1 MHSHHAPEKQ
11 IPTVLKPESTS
22 EKHLDV
28 TKSDHIPRWVAIGAF
43 LLSLIGGLINVV
55 GLLGFEQQAITHLTG
70 TTSQLAVAAA
80 TMHFDLLVQFALILL
95 AFVGGACLSGW
106 LIGKSTA
113 KLGRRYG
120 IALMLESTLLW
131 IASYL
136 LTRNAYSGVYF
147 ACAACGLQNA
157 MVTTYSGAV
166 IRTTHLSG
174 MFTDLG
180 IYLGHA
186 ARGLPVNWL
195 RLKICFTVIAG
206 FFLGSVAGA
215 MCFSYFGNR
224 TLFLPAALTGIT
236 AAGYYGFESW
246 MRRQRRPLKHLR

>member
-1 MHSHHAPEKQ
+1 MPFKTDAHAHA
-11 IPTVLKPESTS
+11 V
-22 EKHLDV
+22 
-28 TKSDHIPRWVAIGAF
+28 KSDAIPSWVALGAF

-70 TTSQLAVAAA
+70 TTTQLAVAAA
-80 TMHFDLLVQFALILL
+80 TCSLELTYRFGLILL
-95 AFVGGACLSGW
+95 SFVFGAVLSGW
-106 LIGKSTA
+106 LIGKNSA

-120 IALMLESTLLW
+120 VALMFESGLLW
-131 IASYL
+131 LASAL
-136 LTRNAYSGVYF
+136 LIHNSFAGVYF

-195 RLKICFTVIAG
+195 RLKICCLVIGG
-206 FFLGSVAGA
+206 FFLGSLVGA
-215 MCFSYFGNR
+215 WSFARFGNR
-224 TLFLPAALTGIT
+224 TLYLPATLTGIT
-236 AAGYYGFESW
+236 AAAYYGFESW
-246 MRRQRRPLKHLR
+246 TRFQAGRARD

>member
-1 MHSHHAPEKQ
+1 MPG
-11 IPTVLKPESTS
+11 
-22 EKHLDV
+22 
-28 TKSDHIPRWVAIGAF
+28 WVAIGAF
-43 LLSLIGGLINVV
+43 SLSLIGGLINVV

-70 TTSQLAVAAA
+70 TTSQLAVAVV
-80 TMHFDLLVQFALILL
+80 TLRFELILRFSL
-95 AFVGGACLSGW
+95 ILIAFIGGACLSGL
-106 LIGKSTA
+106 LIGKNSA

-120 IALMLESTLLW
+120 VALMLESALLW

-136 LTRNAYSGVYF
+136 LTRDAYSGVYF

-186 ARGLPVNWL
+186 ARGLPFNWL
-195 RLKICFTVIAG
+195 RLKICCTVIGG
-206 FFLGSVAGA
+206 FFLGSVVGA
-215 MCFSYFGNR
+215 YSFTQFGNR

-236 AAGYYGFESW
+236 AACYYGFESW
-246 MRRQRRPLKHLR
+246 AHRQQRTKSASSSTTPQ

>member
-1 MHSHHAPEKQ
+1 MKPHHAPEKQ
-11 IPTVLKPESTS
+11 IPAALKPESTS

-113 KLGRRYG
+113 KPGGESAQAVGSRTG
-120 IALMLESTLLW
+120 TTGNPQIAEPQ
-131 IASYL
+131 
-136 LTRNAYSGVYF
+136 R
-147 ACAACGLQNA
+147 
-157 MVTTYSGAV
+157 
-166 IRTTHLSG
+166 
-174 MFTDLG
+174 
-180 IYLGHA
+180 
-186 ARGLPVNWL
+186 
-195 RLKICFTVIAG
+195 
-206 FFLGSVAGA
+206 
-215 MCFSYFGNR
+215 R
-224 TLFLPAALTGIT
+224 TLGEF
-236 AAGYYGFESW
+236 
-246 MRRQRRPLKHLR
+246 

>member
-1 MHSHHAPEKQ
+1 MHSNQATSK
-11 IPTVLKPESTS
+11 PTSTPKS
-22 EKHLDV
+22 AIDRHLDIA
-28 TKSDHIPRWVAIGAF
+28 KSDHIPSWVAIGAF
-43 LLSLIGGLINVV
+43 SLSLIGGLINVV

-70 TTSQLAVAAA
+70 TTSQLAVAVAKL
-80 TMHFDLLVQFALILL
+80 HFELILRFSLILL

-106 LIGKSTA
+106 LIGKNSA

-120 IALMLESTLLW
+120 VALMLESALLW
-131 IASYL
+131 IASFL

-186 ARGLPVNWL
+186 ARGLPFNWL
-195 RLKICFTVIAG
+195 RLKICCTVIGG
-206 FFLGSVAGA
+206 FFVGSVLGA
-215 MCFSYFGNR
+215 WSFAYFGNR

-236 AAGYYGFESW
+236 AACYYGFESW
-246 MRRQRRPLKHLR
+246 TRRQKRKIHKGAKL